1 MFVKFLA
8 AAAIVAAP
16 AVVHAQTTTPTNPTT
31 STSTTYPQDTTRST
45 THVRIDS
52 TKTDSANGS
61 VTTMDT
67 TKFKK
72 RDRIRDTTSAGKTPP
87 SRVHSDSAR
96 LHSDSTMN
104 MSPTDSSGMRPPTN
118 NSTRT
123 PPR

>member
-1 MFVKFLA
+1 MFLKFIA
-8 AAAIVAAP
+8 AAAIVATP

-31 STSTTYPQDTTRST
+31 STATTYPQDTTRT
-45 THVRIDS
+45 TTRIHTDS
-52 TKTDSANGS
+52 TRIDSANGS
-61 VTTMDT
+61 VTTTDT

-72 RDRIRDTTSAGKTPP
+72 RDRIRDTTAAGKTPP

-104 MSPTDSSGMRPPTN
+104 MSPTDSTGMRPPTN